1 VSHKEDDMTEQHYD
15 GRDEKEVQKREE
27 KGGDE
32 KSWEE
37 KWRRDPL
44 NAGTWAVII
53 IWVGLVFLA
62 DNLGL
67 LRRFEIR
74 EAWGVIFLGAGVIL
88 LLEVLLRFV
97 LPDFR
102 RPVTGNIVFAVIAL
116 AAGLAILDLFDWKLI
131 WAIALIAVGVGVLLQ
146 GLFRRS

>member
-1 VSHKEDDMTEQHYD
+1 MAEQQRYEK
-15 GRDEKEVQKREE
+15 DEKDVQKREE

-53 IWVGLVFLA
+53 IWAGVVLLA
-62 DNLGL
+62 ENLGW
-67 LRRFEIR
+67 LRRFEIS

-88 LLEVLLRFV
+88 LLEILVRLV

-102 RPVTGNIVFAVIAL
+102 RPLSGNIILAIVAIAG
-116 AAGLAILDLFDWKLI
+116 GLSILDLFSWQALWPVVLI
-131 WAIALIAVGVGVLLQ
+131 IIGLGVLLQ
-146 GLFRRS
+146 GLFRRR